1 MSDQN
6 IITISIGNSRIHAGL
21 FINGELQS
29 DERFPN
35 DQLTQSTQQIVQWW
49 QQVASQS
56 RAAILTASVNDS
68 VCKPLSAMIQDQ
80 LSVEIYS
87 IGTNLPVPIAEQ
99 LDPETITGVDRLL
112 NAAAA
117 YDTLKQACVVID
129 AGSAI
134 TVDFVDGEGTFL
146 GGAIAPGASVQLRS
160 LHENTT
166 TLPDLQLAIPD
177 DDPFGRSTSQAIL
190 HGVFHGIRG
199 MVQRLVEVYAQHYEA
214 FPFIIATG
222 GDAELLFE
230 SEELV
235 DRIVPQLTLLGM
247 SITAKHA
254 LAVIEADDSDART

>member
-1 MSDQN
+1 MSAQS
-6 IITISIGNSRIHAGL
+6 IIAINIGNSRIHAGL

-35 DQLTQSTQQIVQWW
+35 EQLAKSAQQVVQWW
-49 QQVASQS
+49 EQIASES

-80 LSVEIYS
+80 LSVDIYR
-87 IGTNLPVPIAEQ
+87 IGSDLPVPIDEQ

-134 TVDFVDGEGTFL
+134 TIDLVDGEGTFL
-146 GGAIAPGASVQLRS
+146 GGAIAPGASMQLRS

-166 TLPDLQLAIPD
+166 TLPELQFALPD

-190 HGVFHGIRG
+190 HGVYHGIRG
-199 MVQRLVEVYAQHYEA
+199 MVQRLVELYAEHYEA
-214 FPFIIATG
+214 FPFVIATG
-222 GDAELLFE
+222 GDASLLFE
-230 SEELV
+230 DEDLV
-235 DRIVPQLTLLGM
+235 DRIIPQLTLLGM

-254 LAVIEADDSDART
+254 LVVTEADDSDART